1 MRVNKKKSKIKIRKS
16 TRYFYITF
24 ASILFVVSF
33 FTLFGSFLGGK
44 TDKTKK
50 EIYSYKNSFNYDY
63 TVKLISNKY
72 IEETELGMNETAYI
86 TDLIDNINMNLNY
99 NYTADTKSTI
109 KYTYNIK
116 GIIKGTYE
124 KDGKSQNVWTKEYV
138 LKEPTQASVI
148 NNKVEIKEN
157 LQLNLAEQNQLV
169 ADFEKDIGISVNA
182 VYNVVLEVQTDTEIE
197 GEKVSNTQKS
207 IIAIDLGKKTTT
219 ITGENN
225 TEETKYVSKEI
236 ENNIS
241 TSPIGTFVSVICL
254 IISLLVYRYVFTK
267 TTIINKTRNEF
278 RLELNRILR
287 LCQDKIVRVN
297 SRLEVDTTNVV
308 DVKDFG
314 EIIKVSEELF
324 KPILY
329 WQSKSVSEAWFIV
342 MSNGVTYRYI
352 LRKW

>member
-1 MRVNKKKSKIKIRKS
+1 MRTKKSKIKIRKS

-24 ASILFVVSF
+24 ASILFVISF
-33 FTLFGSFLGGK
+33 CSLFGSFLGGK
-44 TDKTKK
+44 TGKIKE

-63 TVKLISNKY
+63 TVKLLENKY
-72 IEETELGMNETAYI
+72 IEEQELGMNETAYI

-116 GIIKGTYE
+116 GIINGTYE
-124 KDGKSQNVWTKEYV
+124 KDGKTQNVWTKEYI
-138 LKEPTQASVI
+138 LKEPTEEAVLGT
-148 NNKVEIKEN
+148 KLEIKEN
-157 LQLNLAEQNQLV
+157 LVLNLAEQNQLV
-169 ADFEKDIGISVNA
+169 KDFEKDIGISVNA
-182 VYNVVLEVQTDTEIE
+182 VYNIVLEVQTNTEVE
-197 GEKVSNTQKS
+197 GEKVSNTEKS
-207 IIAIDLGKKTTT
+207 IISIDLGKKTTT

-225 TEETKYVSKEI
+225 KEETKYVSKEI

-241 TSPIGTFVSVICL
+241 TSPIRTFVCVICL
-254 IISLLVYRYVFTK
+254 IISLMIYRYVFTK
-267 TTIINKTRNEF
+267 TIIINKTRNEF

-308 DVKDFG
+308 EVKDFG

-329 WQSKSVSEAWFIV
+329 WQSKSESEAWFIV

-352 LRKW
+352 LRKK

>member
-1 MRVNKKKSKIKIRKS
+1 MRTKKSKIKIRKS

-24 ASILFVVSF
+24 ASVLFVVSF
-33 FTLFGSFLGGK
+33 CSLFGSFLGGK

-63 TVKLISNKY
+63 TVKLLENKY

-99 NYTADTKSTI
+99 TYTADTKSTI

-116 GIIKGTYE
+116 GIIQGTYE
-124 KDGKSQNVWTKEYV
+124 KDGKSQSVWNREYV
-138 LKEPTQASVI
+138 LKEPTEEAVLGT
-148 NNKVEIKEN
+148 KLEIKEN
-157 LQLNLAEQNQLV
+157 LELNLAEQNKLV

-182 VYNVVLEVQTDTEIE
+182 VYNIVLEVNTNTEID
-197 GEKVSNTQKS
+197 GEKVSNVQKS
-207 IIAIDLGKKTTT
+207 IISIDLGKKTTT

-225 TEETKYVSKEI
+225 KEETKYVSKEI
-236 ENNIS
+236 ENNIT
-241 TSPIGTFVSVICL
+241 TSSIGTVVSVICL
-254 IISLLVYRYVFTK
+254 VISLLIYRYVFTK

-329 WQSKSVSEAWFIV
+329 WQSKSESEAWFTV

-352 LRKW
+352 LRKG

>member
-33 FTLFGSFLGGK
+33 CTLFGSFLGGK

-50 EIYSYKNSFNYDY
+50 EIYAYKNSFNYDY
-63 TVKLISNKY
+63 SVKLVENKY

-109 KYTYNIK
+109 KYTYSIK
-116 GIIKGTYE
+116 GIINGTYE
-124 KDGKSQNVWTKEYV
+124 KDGKTQNVWTKEYV
-138 LKEPTQASVI
+138 LKEPTEESVLGT
-148 NNKVEIKEN
+148 KLEIKEN
-157 LQLNLAEQNQLV
+157 LVLNLAEQNQLV
-169 ADFEKDIGISVNA
+169 KDFEKDIGISVNA
-182 VYNVVLEVQTDTEIE
+182 VYNIVLEVHTDTEVE
-197 GEKVSNTQKS
+197 GEKVSNTEKS
-207 IIAIDLGKKTTT
+207 IISIDLGKKTTT

-225 TEETKYVSKEI
+225 KEETKYVSKEI

-241 TSPIGTFVSVICL
+241 SSPIETFVSVICL

-352 LRKW
+352 LRKG